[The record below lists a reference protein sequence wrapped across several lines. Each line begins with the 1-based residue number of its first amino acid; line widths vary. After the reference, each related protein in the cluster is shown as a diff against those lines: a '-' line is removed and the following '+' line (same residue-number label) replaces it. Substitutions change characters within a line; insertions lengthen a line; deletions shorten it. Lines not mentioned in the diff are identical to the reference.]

1 MGRGEA
7 MKLKHYIVEKDPIG
21 KGVFGKVYRAYDPLK
36 EKTVAIKCSNR
47 KRGERE
53 ARIYKKVGKSE
64 YLPILHDFFQKGS
77 HTYLVMDFIKGRKI
91 GYTFRAGKKQTL
103 SQEKSVQI
111 TINILKGIHQ
121 LHQAGFIHNDIM
133 PKNIMILD
141 DLPRTVNIIDFNRS
155 KEIKSSEDIQKD
167 LRNIARICLF
177 LIKGSAPK
185 QLTGKEI
192 NNKELMNILMRAVQ
206 PTNDNRY
213 ENAKE
218 LMEDLL
224 PFA

>member
-1 MGRGEA
+1 
-7 MKLKHYIVEKDPIG
+7 MKLKHYLVEKEPIG

-36 EKTVAIKCSNR
+36 EKKVAIKRSNR
-47 KRGERE
+47 KRGKRE

-64 YLPILHDFFQKGS
+64 HLPILHDFFQKGN

-91 GYTFRAGKKQTL
+91 GYTFRAGKKLIL
-103 SQEKSVQI
+103 SQEKSVQ
-111 TINILKGIHQ
+111 TTVNILKGIHQ
-121 LHQAGFIHNDIM
+121 LHQAGFVHNDIM

-141 DLPRTVNIIDFNRS
+141 DLPHTVKLIDFNRS

-167 LRNIARICLF
+167 LCNIARICLF
-177 LIKGSAPK
+177 LINGSAPK

-192 NNKELMNILMRAVQ
+192 NNKELMEIMVRAVQ
-206 PTNDNRY
+206 PTKDNRY
-213 ENAKE
+213 ESAQE